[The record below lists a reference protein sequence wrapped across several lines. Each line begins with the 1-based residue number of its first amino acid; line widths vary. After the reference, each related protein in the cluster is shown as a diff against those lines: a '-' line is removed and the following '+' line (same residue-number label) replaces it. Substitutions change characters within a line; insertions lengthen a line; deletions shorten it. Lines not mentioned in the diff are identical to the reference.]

1 MIGQM
6 IQLYFA
12 VGAVFVIYLVTNS
25 FKKKEKNNRIISIDD
40 KKCARCNSCITHCP
54 NDVLKMEPEEGKDMH
69 VIVKNPNQCTA
80 CQHCIKSCNFGAIR
94 LIDKIPL
101 SSAQGKIQ
109 FDNKH

>member
-1 MIGQM
+1 M

-12 VGAVFVIYLVTNS
+12 VGAVFVIYLVTDS
-25 FKKKEKNNRIISIDD
+25 LRKKGETNRIISIDD
-40 KKCARCNSCITHCP
+40 KKCARCNSCITHCS

-80 CQHCIKSCNFGAIR
+80 CEHCIKSCNFGAIR
-94 LIDKIPL
+94 LIDKIQL
-101 SSAQGKIQ
+101 SSTQEKIQ

>member
-54 NDVLKMEPEEGKDMH
+54 NGVLKMEPEEGKDMH
-69 VIVKNPNQCTA
+69 VTVKNPNLCTE
-80 CQHCIKSCNFGAIR
+80 CGHCIKSCNFGAIR
-94 LIDKIPL
+94 LIDKIQF
-101 SSAQGKIQ
+101 SSTQEKI
-109 FDNKH
+109 